1 MNINIDMMNVRERLR
16 KKYLETSGTKKLSD
30 LYKLDDY
37 MYRELR
43 DKWLLLNLLEI
54 KEMNDDKIKE
64 AVDKNR
70 NKINWPNL
78 YEYFD
83 KRLQTEK
90 DTPISSSSYN
100 EIQNVLEH
108 IEPYRQE
115 MCNTYSAF

>member
-1 MNINIDMMNVRERLR
+1 MNINIDMMNVREELR

-30 LYKLDDY
+30 LYKLDGY

-43 DKWLLLNLLEI
+43 DKWLLLDLLEI
-54 KEMNDDKIKE
+54 EEINNDKIKE
-64 AVDKNR
+64 AIDKNR

-90 DTPISSSSYN
+90 DKPISSSSYN

>member
-1 MNINIDMMNVRERLR
+1 MNINIDMMNVREELR
-16 KKYLETSGTKKLSD
+16 KKYLETTGTKKLSD

-43 DKWLLLNLLEI
+43 DKWLLLDFLEI
-54 KEMNDDKIKE
+54 EEINNDKIKE
-64 AVDKNR
+64 AIDKNR

-90 DTPISSSSYN
+90 DKPISSSSYN

>member
-1 MNINIDMMNVRERLR
+1 MNININMMNVREELR

-43 DKWLLLNLLEI
+43 DKWLLLDLLEI
-54 KEMNDDKIKE
+54 EEINNDKIKE
-64 AVDKNR
+64 AIDKNR

-90 DTPISSSSYN
+90 DKPISSSSYN

>member
-43 DKWLLLNLLEI
+43 DKLLLLNLLEI

>member
-1 MNINIDMMNVRERLR
+1 MNINIDMMNVREELR

-43 DKWLLLNLLEI
+43 DKWLLLDLLEI
-54 KEMNDDKIKE
+54 EDINNDKIRE
-64 AVDKNR
+64 AIDKNR

-90 DTPISSSSYN
+90 DKPISSSSYN

>member
-1 MNINIDMMNVRERLR
+1 MNINIDMMNVREELR

-30 LYKLDDY
+30 LYKLNDY

-43 DKWLLLNLLEI
+43 DKWLLLDLLEI
-54 KEMNDDKIKE
+54 EEINNDKIKE
-64 AVDKNR
+64 AIDKNR

-90 DTPISSSSYN
+90 DKPISSSSYN